1 MTLHIRCFLSFAL
14 VCVLVLATA
23 CGQQPPQVSDPSLPA
38 ESDVSDQPGSS
49 TDTTTATATTARAQV
64 KGRALTPESLLLGL
78 VDLDTRF
85 PVTASTSPS
94 VKWTEG

>member
-1 MTLHIRCFLSFAL
+1 MQAL
-14 VCVLVLATA
+14 GTR
-23 CGQQPPQVSDPSLPA
+23 Q
-38 ESDVSDQPGSS
+38 ESQPGEE
-49 TDTTTATATTARAQV
+49 DKTATATTARAQV
-64 KGRALTPESLLLGL
+64 KSRALTPESLLLGL

>member
-1 MTLHIRCFLSFAL
+1 VQAL
-14 VCVLVLATA
+14 GTR
-23 CGQQPPQVSDPSLPA
+23 Q
-38 ESDVSDQPGSS
+38 ESQPGEEDK
-49 TDTTTATATTARAQV
+49 TTTTATATTARAQV